1 MMKDLALICVTCAM
15 FALGFFVVRGVDRF
29 LAENPL
35 PDEADALGPY
45 HLLQLGAESTGLLN
59 AVAPAMEVCTSAD
72 PGLEFAVT
80 GGQSGRLVQKLRAG
94 EVDLALLTQ
103 PPAGHPGRL
112 AWLQLPARGCPYTV
126 YVLWDPAVHSR
137 LRDMLLDVLRTPQP

>member
-1 MMKDLALICVTCAM
+1 MKKRKLRLSPARLI
-15 FALGFFVVRGVDRF
+15 ALGFFVVRGVDRF

-35 PDEADALGPY
+35 PDEADTLGPY

-126 YVLWDPAVHSR
+126 YVLWDPAVHSQ
-137 LRDMLLDVLRTPQP
+137 LRDMLLDALRTPQP